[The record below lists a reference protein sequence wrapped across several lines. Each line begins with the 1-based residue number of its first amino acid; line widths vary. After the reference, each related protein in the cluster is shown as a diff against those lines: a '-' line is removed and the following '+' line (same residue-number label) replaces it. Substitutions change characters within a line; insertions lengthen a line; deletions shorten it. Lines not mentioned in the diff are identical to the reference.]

1 MNAHTHT
8 KPSEETG
15 AESGSDAGGN
25 DQSAASETG
34 NGEGLGAWLRNLMRR
49 FGGGRQDE
57 EGFRESLEDLFEEY
71 REVLEDLSLGADE
84 MRMVFNI
91 IRNGDLRCE
100 EIMVPR
106 VDVVAIDAEAPLS
119 AVLEKFSSSG
129 HSRMPVY
136 RGTLDDVVGMAHV
149 KDTLQL
155 VGDGGADEAPDAKPR
170 SLDAIRR
177 PVLFVAPSKR
187 AMELLK
193 KMRASR
199 THMAIVVDEYGGT
212 DGLVTIEDLVEQIV
226 GDIEDEHDASEP
238 EMIRAI
244 SPTRFDVD
252 ARLPVAEM
260 EDALGISLTADKGE
274 DVDTVGG
281 LVFSMAGR
289 VPQIGEK
296 IRHATG
302 VRFEVVDA
310 DPRRISRLRVTAPRA
325 AAPTDQAE
333 PGERPHGG

>member
-1 MNAHTHT
+1 MNTHPQT
-8 KPSEETG
+8 DPAADPDPASMAQEDDSPV
-15 AESGSDAGGN
+15 A
-25 DQSAASETG
+25 SASTDSG
-34 NGEGLGAWLRNLMRR
+34 NGLGGWLRGLMRR
-49 FGGGRQDE
+49 LGSGRQDE
-57 EGFRESLEDLFEEY
+57 EGFHESLEGLFEEY

-106 VDVVAIDAEAPLS
+106 ADVVAIDAEASL
-119 AVLEKFSSSG
+119 ADVLGKFSDSG
-129 HSRMPVY
+129 HSRMPIY
-136 RGTLDDVVGMAHV
+136 RGKLDDVMGMVHV

-155 VGDGGADEAPDAKPR
+155 VGDDAAEGKFAAAEGGLE
-170 SLDAIRR
+170 SIRR

-193 KMRASR
+193 NMRASR

-226 GDIEDEHDASEP
+226 GEIEDEHDASEP
-238 EMIRAI
+238 DMIRALG
-244 SPTRFDVD
+244 PTRFDVD
-252 ARLPVAEM
+252 ARLPVADM
-260 EDALGISLTADKGE
+260 EEALGISLTADKGE

-281 LVFSMAGR
+281 LVFSLAGR

-296 IRHATG
+296 IRHASG
-302 VRFEVVDA
+302 VRFEVVNA
-310 DPRRISRLRVTAPRA
+310 DPRRISRLRVTATRA
-325 AAPTDQAE
+325 ATQSDAAE
-333 PGERPHGG
+333 TADRQRDE